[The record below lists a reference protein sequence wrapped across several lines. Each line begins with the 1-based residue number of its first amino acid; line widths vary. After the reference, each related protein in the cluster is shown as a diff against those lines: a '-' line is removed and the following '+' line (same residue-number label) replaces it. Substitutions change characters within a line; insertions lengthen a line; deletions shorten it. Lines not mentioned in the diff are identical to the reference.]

1 MSSSSAC
8 SVRPSAPTGKLALQP
23 TPARPGQ
30 CDGPRRFKAVVLGV
44 NYGMQEHALAERIGR
59 PVVEARELLRRHRA
73 TYRRFWRWSEG
84 AVAYADGLGETQEW

>member
-1 MSSSSAC
+1 M
-8 SVRPSAPTGKLALQP
+8 
-23 TPARPGQ
+23 PGW
-30 CDGPRRFKAVVLGV
+30 DPRTRV

>member
-1 MSSSSAC
+1 MFKDMA
-8 SVRPSAPTGKLALQP
+8 RAYPAL
-23 TPARPGQ
+23 
-30 CDGPRRFKAVVLGV
+30 GPLGAIKATHGPERDRFKAVVLGV